1 MKVHLWAMGA
11 DSDPWVAQ
19 GEALFKKRI
28 ERYMPFDFKCIQPSK
43 SKITEQVLS
52 AEAKWLT
59 QQTNATPTFLV
70 VLDEKGKQF
79 TSVHLASQLEKWRQG
94 SHKQLVFLV
103 GSSFGFDAS
112 VYKQAD
118 VLLALSLMTLPH
130 QLARLVMLEQLYRA
144 CTIQKGESYHHI

>member
-11 DSDPWVAQ
+11 DSDPWVTQ

-59 QQTNATPTFLV
+59 QQTSSTPTFLV
-70 VLDEKGKQF
+70 LLDEKGKQF
-79 TSVHLASQLEKWRQG
+79 TSVQLASQLEKWRQG
-94 SHKQLVFLV
+94 SHKQLVFLI
-103 GSSFGFDAS
+103 GSSF
-112 VYKQAD
+112 
-118 VLLALSLMTLPH
+118 
-130 QLARLVMLEQLYRA
+130 
-144 CTIQKGESYHHI
+144 